1 MIDLEKSPLGLS
13 TVSDSG
19 KSHQWMLKHRSLM
32 KTRHY
37 SLKVS
42 PQKILTNYCNRL
54 INYAVKESD
63 RHHRNPTIKMN
74 TTSIITF
81 FLINTKKNTAKLWWF
96 HCPKMHKS

>member
-42 PQKILTNYCNRL
+42 PQKILITVTDLLIMRL
-54 INYAVKESD
+54 RNLTDTTV
-63 RHHRNPTIKMN
+63 NPTIKMN
-74 TTSIITF
+74 TISIITF